1 MKSIKTFGSLIA
13 TALFVVLFTT
23 TSCKKDDPAPVV
35 TPTVVGIAQSDTT
48 FSILVAAVVKA
59 GLVTTLSD
67 LSKNYTVFAP
77 TNNAFRA
84 ANITSATIAG
94 YTPTE
99 VTNVLTPILLYH
111 VLGAKVLAAGVPV
124 SDGVVTLNTKKVFA
138 SRNGNGVFVNGIKVT
153 TADLQGSNG
162 VVHVIGSILIPPTQS
177 IAQVVSTNAN
187 FSLLLQTV
195 VKANLATTLGGEG
208 KFTVFAPDNGA
219 FATSGVTSAAITGFT
234 EAEAAGIITQHAFGT
249 NIFASDL
256 TAGVTGAT
264 LNTAKTLT
272 VALSPVSVKITGS
285 ANAASSVTSANI
297 VCTNGVIHV
306 INRVLL

>member
-1 MKSIKTFGSLIA
+1 MKSTKTFGSIIA
-13 TALFVVLFTT
+13 GLFSLVVITT

-35 TPTVVGIAQSDTT
+35 TPTVVGIAQSDTS
-48 FSILVAAVVKA
+48 FSILVEAVLKA
-59 GLVTTLSD
+59 DLAGTLSD
-67 LSKNYTVFAP
+67 LTKSYTVFAP

-84 ANITSATIAG
+84 ANITSARIAS
-94 YTPTE
+94 YTESE
-99 VTNVLTPILLYH
+99 VNNVLKPILLYH

-124 SDGVVTLNTKKVFA
+124 SDGVATLNTKKVFA
-138 SRNGNGVFVNGIKVT
+138 SRNANGVFVNGVKVA

-162 VVHVIGSILIPPTQS
+162 VVHVIGSVLIPPTQS
-177 IAQVVSTNAN
+177 IAQVVSTNPD

-195 VKANLATTLGGEG
+195 QKANLATTLGGDG
-208 KFTVFAPDNGA
+208 KFTVFAPDNTA
-219 FATSGVTSAAITGFT
+219 FATSSVNSAAIAGFT
-234 EAEAAGIITQHAFGT
+234 EAAAAGIITQHAFGT

-272 VALSPVSVKITGS
+272 VALSPVSVILTGS
-285 ANAASSVTSANI
+285 ANPASAVKAANI

-306 INRVLL
+306 IDRVLL